1 MVMDTQKDIADLVAR
16 LSELEKQHILVLDV
30 LINLRMEYSALL
42 LAIREHKSPVREHL
56 LDSLYSLETFLNLQF
71 GQNHIDRDA
80 KAKEETGMMVDAV
93 ERLIKQLKH
102 PLSFSELQEMASR
115 SDRNTL

>member
-1 MVMDTQKDIADLVAR
+1 MDTQKDTANLAAR
-16 LSELEKQHILVLDV
+16 LDELERRHSLMLDV
-30 LINLRMEYSALL
+30 LTNLRTEYSVLL
-42 LAIREHKSPVREHL
+42 LAIREHKSPTREHL

-80 KAKEETGMMVDAV
+80 KAKEETGLMVDAV
-93 ERLIKQLKH
+93 KRLIKQLKR

-115 SDRNTL
+115 SDRNIL